1 MRTFT
6 LQTNNN
12 LTCAGRAGVIR
23 LQEAIN
29 NVDTFSYNFQC
40 VDQVT
45 LILLLCFSIFFFLIM
60 ITGTTFVCIRYRWR
74 IRYCR
79 FMLNYRVNRFCSCG
93 PTSTAESP
101 EDFKYDA
108 YLSFSSRDRQW
119 VYHVLTKE
127 LENTYGFRIFYRH
140 RDQVARGTTQE
151 CILRDMKA
159 SQRVILVVGKSFN
172 DKEYCLFELNNAQ
185 RQTIRS
191 GRVTKRKHVIVI
203 KLEEPASMSEELSSV
218 LDTHSS
224 IEWSENK
231 AGMELFW
238 SQLRTAMY
246 QDSSVRC
253 NCFTFRRHRA
263 TGFMD
268 STGSDNDV
276 SSLSA
281 NCCCLKKQSES
292 SDEEESRPLVA

>member
-1 MRTFT
+1 M
-6 LQTNNN
+6 NN
-12 LTCAGRAGVIR
+12 AV
-23 LQEAIN
+23 
-29 NVDTFSYNFQC
+29 F
-40 VDQVT
+40 
-45 LILLLCFSIFFFLIM
+45 LCFSTLFFLIM
-60 ITGTTFVCIRYRWR
+60 IAGTTFVCIRYRWR
-74 IRYCR
+74 IRYCC

-191 GRVTKRKHVIVI
+191 GRVSKRKHVIVI

-246 QDSSVRC
+246 QDSSVWC
-253 NCFTFRRHRA
+253 DCFKRRRH
-263 TGFMD
+263 
-268 STGSDNDV
+268 GSVSLSRSASSSSDV
-276 SSLSA
+276 SAFGS
-281 NCCCLKKQSES
+281 CCRCFGRNSE
-292 SDEEESRPLVA
+292 DDVDGRQPLVVS